1 MRATNAQKIGKIQI
15 DDLSALLAVSESGS
29 FRQASLH
36 LEIGQSAIS
45 RRVHKI
51 EEALGVSLFERNRS
65 GARLTIAGWR
75 FVDSIRAVNDDL
87 YAAVKAAQHAG
98 IGNNGQLRIGLIA
111 SLSRG
116 ILRNV
121 INDFRQR
128 HPRVQ
133 ITFLESDRSD
143 LMTRLSH
150 RSIDVVHAATC
161 ASAGLGDALELINE
175 PVYLALPEEHRLA
188 DKKQVSWREIIDE
201 AFVVSTHEPGPEISD
216 YLQRKISDLGQR
228 ANIRHHRLD
237 REGIMN
243 LVGLGLGISLVAEHW
258 TGVNYPNVV
267 FRRVG
272 DNDERV
278 PFSLTWCPNN
288 DNPALRRFLSLARV
302 HAKAHAV
309 PS

>member
-1 MRATNAQKIGKIQI
+1 MRNCISRTIGLLNLHDFQV
-15 DDLSALLAVSESGS
+15 LLAVSELGS
-29 FRQASLH
+29 FRKASMKLG
-36 LEIGQSAIS
+36 LGQSTVS
-45 RRVHKI
+45 RRVQKI
-51 EEALGVSLFERNRS
+51 EDALGVSLFERNRT
-65 GARLTIAGWR
+65 GAKLTNAGWR
-75 FVDSIRAVNDDL
+75 FIDNIRPLNDEL
-87 YAAVKAAQHAG
+87 NAAVEAAQFAG
-98 IGNNGQLRIGLIA
+98 VGDNGELRIGLIA

-116 ILRNV
+116 ALREV
-121 INDFRQR
+121 MSEFVRQF
-128 HPRVQ
+128 PRVQ
-133 ITFLESDRSD
+133 MTIIEADRSE
-143 LMTRLSH
+143 LMMLLNH
-150 RSIDVVHAATC
+150 RSIDVVHAAG
-161 ASAGLGDALELINE
+161 SVVGKPGDVFTLVEE
-175 PVYLALPEEHRLA
+175 PIYLALPEGHRLA
-188 DKKQVSWREIIDE
+188 THKQVQWHEIIDE
-201 AFVVSTHEPGPEISD
+201 SFVVSAQEPGPEISD